1 MSNAPD
7 LRHILVVEDQ
17 KSKRIVSLKES
28 TYSIGRDPTSSI
40 ILYDRQVSRHH
51 ATLLRVTDYQNHQE
65 YYRIIDG
72 SLQGKKSTNGLT
84 VNGKYCFSQ
93 ELKTGDAIRF
103 GSKVKASY
111 HLISESAEL
120 EKIKASIKEETSEIT
135 QIHPNLAYNATLDFS
150 IQNTPNLKTSDE
162 EVQTSILS
170 PLLPTATVEG
180 SPFPMFELNFD
191 GEIVSLNAAA
201 TYKFPDLKKDRTNHP
216 ILEGLVQEKSA
227 KEGTSYVRE
236 IQVGEDTFEQHIH
249 YHPDRKLV
257 RSYLFEITK
266 YKRLENQLNQD
277 ATYYRFLIE
286 QTSEGVLLVQC
297 DTKKIIDANPSYC
310 QLMGYEINEI
320 KQLNLY
326 QIVAL
331 ESEIID
337 NELAQV
343 EPTKTF
349 EIEETL
355 HRCHD
360 GSLISVAVRISRSF
374 FQNKEVFCLVIKDIS
389 ERKRTE
395 ERMQYQ
401 AFHDD
406 LTNLPN
412 RVLFGKQLSLAL
424 AEAQRNQTLLAVMFL
439 DLDSFKNINNTLG
452 HAIGDQLL
460 QSFSRRLTACVRTGD
475 TVARWG
481 SDEFTVL
488 LPRIKNTEDTVK
500 LSHRIFESL
509 KQPFVIEK
517 YQLQLKTSIGIAI
530 YPQDGEDQNTLL
542 KNADAAL
549 SRTKKQGR
557 NHFQFYTPT
566 MSEEASTLL
575 KIETLLHQAL
585 DRQEFSL
592 VYQPQINFQTGEIT
606 GMEALLRWNHPELG
620 AIAPSKFLP
629 LAEKTDLMLHIGKWV
644 LKTACQQNLA
654 WQKDGLSPIPM
665 GVNLSSREFQQI
677 NLAETVARVLDQVG
691 LDPQWLEI
699 ELTEKTLQNQ
709 SNSTQQVFQDLQNL
723 GIRLCLDDFCTGSS
737 AIGYLKQFAFRT
749 VKISQ
754 TFIRDLRGNPQD
766 LAMIAALTA
775 LGRGFKTRILA
786 EGVETQQQI
795 ELLQSQNCHEAQGYW
810 FSKPLE
816 TEQATQFLINGYSA
830 VV

>member
-1 MSNAPD
+1 MSNAQD
-7 LRHILVVEDQ
+7 TRHVLVVEDQ
-17 KSKRIVSLKES
+17 KSKRIVSLIES

-84 VNGKYCFSQ
+84 VNGQYCFSQ

-111 HLISESAEL
+111 HLISDLAEL
-120 EKIKASIKEETSEIT
+120 DNLKVAFKDDELPEIT
-135 QIHPNLAYNATLDFS
+135 QLLPNLPYNSTLDFDS
-150 IQNTPNLKTSDE
+150 KNTIIFKAVENEESQNAILTPT
-162 EVQTSILS
+162 
-170 PLLPTATVEG
+170 PTVES
-180 SPFPMFELNFD
+180 SPFPMFELNFA
-191 GEIVSLNAAA
+191 GEIIALNAAA
-201 TYKFPDLKKDRTNHP
+201 IYKFPDLKKDGSNHP
-216 ILEGLVQEKSA
+216 ILAGLVQESTT

-236 IQVGEDTFEQHIH
+236 IQVGEDSFEQHIH
-249 YHPDRKLV
+249 YLPDSKLV

-266 YKRLENQLNQD
+266 YKRLENQLNHD
-277 ATYYRFLIE
+277 TSYYRFLVE
-286 QTSEGVLLVQC
+286 QTSEGILLAEFNS
-297 DTKKIIDANPSYC
+297 KNIIDANPSYC
-310 QLMGYEINEI
+310 KLTGYELDEI

-326 QIVAL
+326 QIVAI
-331 ESEIID
+331 EREIID

-343 EPTKTF
+343 ELLKSYHV
-349 EIEETL
+349 EESL
-355 HRCHD
+355 HRCRD
-360 GSLISVAVRISRSF
+360 GSLINIEARISRGMF
-374 FQNKEVFCLVIKDIS
+374 KNKDVFCLGIRDIS
-389 ERKRTE
+389 ERKRSE

-401 AFHDD
+401 AFHDS

-412 RVLFGKQLSLAL
+412 RVLFNKQLAIAL

-439 DLDSFKNINNTLG
+439 DLDSFKHINNTLG
-452 HAIGDQLL
+452 HSIGDQLL
-460 QSFSRRLTACVRTGD
+460 QSFSRRLTACVRAGD
-475 TVARWG
+475 SVARWE

-500 LSHRIFESL
+500 LSYRIFEAL
-509 KQPFVIEK
+509 KQPFAIDK

-530 YPQDGEDQNTLL
+530 YPQDGDDQETLV

-557 NHFQFYTPT
+557 NHFQFYTPM
-566 MSEEASTLL
+566 MSEEALVLL

-592 VYQPQINFQTGEIT
+592 VYQPQINMKNGEIT

-644 LKTACQQNLA
+644 LTTACRQNLA
-654 WQKDGLSPIPM
+654 WQKDGLPPVPI
-665 GVNLSSREFQQI
+665 GVNLSYREFQQP

-691 LDPQWLEI
+691 LDPQWLEL
-699 ELTEKTLQNQ
+699 EFTEKTLRHHL
-709 SNSTQQVFQDLQNL
+709 NSAPQIFQDLQNL
-723 GIRLCLDDFCTGSS
+723 GVRLCLDDFCTGHS
-737 AIGYLKQFAFRT
+737 AIGYLKQFSLRT
-749 VKISQ
+749 VKINQ
-754 TFIRDLRGNPQD
+754 TFIRDLRDNPQD
-766 LAMIAALTA
+766 LAMIAAITA
-775 LGRGFKTRILA
+775 LGRGFNTRILA
-786 EGVETQQQI
+786 EAVETQQQI
-795 ELLQSQNCHEAQGYW
+795 DLLQSQNCHEAQGYW
-810 FSKPLE
+810 FSRPLT
-816 TEQATQFLINGYSA
+816 TENATQFLIKGYS
-830 VV
+830 VVI

>member
-1 MSNAPD
+1 MSNAQD
-7 LRHILVVEDQ
+7 IRHVLVVEDQ

-111 HLISESAEL
+111 HLITDLAEL
-120 EKIKASIKEETSEIT
+120 DNLKASFKDEEIPEIT
-135 QIHPNLAYNATLDFS
+135 QIQIPANLPYNATLDFEGNS
-150 IQNTPNLKTSDE
+150 LVFKGVDDE
-162 EVQTSILS
+162 ATQTAILS
-170 PLLPTATVEG
+170 PIPTVEG
-180 SPFPMFELNFD
+180 SPFPMFELNFA
-191 GEIVSLNAAA
+191 GELISLNAAA
-201 TYKFPDLKKDRTNHP
+201 KYKFPDLKNDSANHP
-216 ILEGLVQEKSA
+216 ILDGLVQESTT

-236 IQVGEDTFEQHIH
+236 IQVGDDTFEQHIH
-249 YHPDRKLV
+249 YLPDSKVV

-266 YKRLENQLNQD
+266 YKRLEIQLNQD
-277 ATYYRFLIE
+277 TSYYRFLVE
-286 QTSEGVLLVQC
+286 QTSEGILLIQS
-297 DTKKIIDANPSYC
+297 DSKIILDANPSYC
-310 QLMGYEINEI
+310 RLTGYELDEL

-326 QIVAL
+326 QIVAI
-331 ESEIID
+331 EREIID
-337 NELAQV
+337 DELAQV
-343 EPTKTF
+343 EASKSYHV
-349 EIEETL
+349 EESL
-355 HRCHD
+355 HRCRD
-360 GSLISVAVRISRSF
+360 GSLISVEARISRGIF
-374 FQNKEVFCLVIKDIS
+374 KKKDVFCLAIRDIS
-389 ERKRTE
+389 ERKRSE

-401 AFHDD
+401 AFHDA

-412 RVLFGKQLSLAL
+412 RVLFNKQLAIAL

-439 DLDSFKNINNTLG
+439 DLDSFKHINNTLG
-452 HAIGDQLL
+452 HKIGDEIL

-475 TVARWG
+475 TVARWE

-500 LSHRIFESL
+500 LSHRIFDAL

-517 YQLQLKTSIGIAI
+517 YKLQLKTSIGIAI
-530 YPQDGEDQNTLL
+530 YPQDGDDQETLL

-557 NHFQFYTPT
+557 NHFQFYTPM
-566 MSEEASTLL
+566 MSEEASVLL

-592 VYQPQINFQTGEIT
+592 VYQPQINMKTGEIT

-644 LKTACQQNLA
+644 LTTACRQNLA
-654 WQKDGLSPIPM
+654 WQKDGLPPISI
-665 GVNLSSREFQQI
+665 GVNLSGREFQQP
-677 NLAETVARVLDQVG
+677 NLAETVARVLDQIG
-691 LDPQWLEI
+691 LDPQWLEL
-699 ELTEKTLQNQ
+699 EFTEKTLRQHL
-709 SNSTQQVFQDLQNL
+709 NSAPQIFQDLQNL
-723 GIRLCLDDFCTGSS
+723 GVRLCLDDFCTGPS
-737 AIGYLKQFAFRT
+737 AIGYLKQFSLRT
-749 VKISQ
+749 VKINQ
-754 TFIRDLRGNPQD
+754 TFIRDLRGNTQD
-766 LAMIAALTA
+766 LAIISAITA
-775 LGRGFKTRILA
+775 LGRGFNTRIIA
-786 EGVETQQQI
+786 EAVETQQQI
-795 ELLQSQNCHEAQGYW
+795 ELLQSQNCYEAQGYW
-810 FSKPLE
+810 FSRPLN
-816 TEQATQFLINGYSA
+816 TDNATQFLINGYA
-830 VV
+830 VVI